1 MRLIACELSQAPLC
15 FDLDKLSGRF
25 DMSVHVLARRT
36 NGRPARQARAP
47 AGAHSHTRAKSIV
60 GKKQLEVKNMTFT
73 ALPTNTCH
81 TDTPR
86 TFRCQHAEAAFET
99 KFGCPLGACHAEPL
113 SPMPI
118 PSTLYCME
126 TELSS
131 NSQLEAD
138 QRAIH
143 LAIEYSMLGL
153 TSDDDNT
160 AATTFDELR
169 AKKSVNMTECV
180 AVPSSEHVAEIV
192 GRQGKPCIEP
202 SIRAPR
208 PRVSAVVEI
217 APVDSIST
225 STTRSCTK
233 VSDVPCTIFPLFLP
247 LGCKIKALRAKTN
260 TYIKTPVRGEDP
272 VFVITGRREDVVLAK
287 REILSAAEHFSQ
299 IRAQRKNSSLNSGPS
314 SPTGG
319 PGQTTIQVRVP
330 YRVVGLV
337 VGPKGAT
344 IKRIQQA
351 TNTYIVTPSRDKE
364 PIFEVTGSQENVE
377 SARKEIE
384 THIVLRTGGLLD
396 DDVFPNNGDGL
407 NSFGSFQSGPLFA
420 NGSRPNLGTVPRDLH
435 RAMSTDSFYL
445 SNGSSKIS
453 DYHSLASPFSGSTNG
468 FFFNDVIP
476 SPTDDLIIP
485 NHGSSTG
492 FNSSPPP
499 PSPSIWGTESK
510 SENPGFARA
519 NSVNGALNG
528 VGSIGS
534 GRPTTPSHAT
544 ARRLASEPLLPSLPP
559 TSTLG
564 SFSRFSTST
573 SAPVGTSSTSVSTLT
588 TTTASNGDSGRVH
601 SPGGVIGSRSP
612 PTNAD
617 MANNNNNTINN
628 NNVPGKKKDCVVC
641 CKAEVVAALVPC
653 GHNFF
658 CMECATRVMS
668 ENLPCPVCQKQVTQV
683 LRIIS

>member
-1 MRLIACELSQAPLC
+1 
-15 FDLDKLSGRF
+15 
-25 DMSVHVLARRT
+25 MSVHVLARRT

-180 AVPSSEHVAEIV
+180 AVPTSEHVAEIV
-192 GRQGKPCIEP
+192 GRQ
-202 SIRAPR
+202 
-208 PRVSAVVEI
+208 
-217 APVDSIST
+217 
-225 STTRSCTK
+225 
-233 VSDVPCTIFPLFLP
+233 
-247 LGCKIKALRAKTN
+247 GCKIKALRAKTN

-499 PSPSIWGTESK
+499 PSPSIWGAESK

-641 CKAEVVAALVPC
+641 SKAEVVAALVPC